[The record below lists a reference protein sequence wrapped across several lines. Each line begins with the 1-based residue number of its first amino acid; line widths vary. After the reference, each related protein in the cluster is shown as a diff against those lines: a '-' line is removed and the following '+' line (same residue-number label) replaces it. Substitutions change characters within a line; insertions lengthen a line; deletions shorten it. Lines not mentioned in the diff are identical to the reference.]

1 MIRILQ
7 DVSHMDRAGIE
18 TILMRYYSRI
28 DRTKFQFDFLIN
40 KNKKGAYDEEI
51 IKLGGKLYHTP
62 GLNPLKI
69 IKYKKYIKKLIK
81 DNPDI
86 KILHAHNDAMEYP
99 ALLAAKEIN
108 FPVRISQSHN
118 TSIDFD
124 LKWPIKTLYRKL
136 IPSVANYYFGCGKDA
151 VKYFFGDKTINNNN
165 YTIIRNA
172 IETQNFIYNEKTRNK
187 IRKLLNINENTFLIG
202 HVGRFTNQKNHDFII
217 ETMFRFFIKE
227 PFADVKVILIGDG
240 ELEGKIKNKIKK
252 YNMEDKFIF
261 TGNIPN
267 TNEYY
272 QAIDLFILPSK
283 YEGLPL
289 VGIEAQTACVPCI
302 ISNKVTDEVKITN
315 LVEFLPLDEKVWVD
329 MIIEKMNTKHQRK
342 DMTKQIKEKGYDID
356 TEVKRLESIYY
367 DLASKEAEN
376 ENSNDWP

>member
-202 HVGRFTNQKNHDFII
+202 HVGRFTNQKNHNFII

-367 DLASKEAEN
+367 DLASKEATN